1 MPEMINKAIEFAVE
15 KHKGQLRKGTNLPYI
30 VHPLKVMSKLVEW
43 GSSKDTIII
52 GILHDTLED
61 TNTTYEELVE
71 NFGEYIA
78 DGVRF
83 CTADKSIKDWID
95 QKQDFVWRIEKCECP
110 EYVEASLADKYCNL
124 SDIKEDLKTEDWSE
138 FWKRFKQPE
147 DMEWYYKSLVAYFGR
162 YFEDDYMDDPVNKAI
177 RQMKHMIVDIEWY

>member
-1 MPEMINKAIEFAVE
+1 MSELINKAIAFAVE
-15 KHKGQLRKGTNLPYI
+15 KHKGQLRKGANLPYI
-30 VHPLKVMSKLVEW
+30 IHPLKVMSKLVEW

-61 TNTTYEELVE
+61 TNTTYEELAE

-78 DGVRF
+78 NGVKF
-83 CTADKSIKDWID
+83 CTKDKSIRDWVSQKD
-95 QKQDFVWRIEKCECP
+95 DFLRRLEKCECS

-124 SDIKEDLKTEDWSE
+124 SDIKNDLERVAWGE
-138 FWKRFKQPE
+138 FWKRFKCPE

-162 YFEDDYMDDPVNKAI
+162 YFEDDFIDDLTNKAI
-177 RQMKHMIVDIEWY
+177 RQMKHMMVDVEWY